1 MSALDKIIEGISRQA
16 GEKADGILNEAN
28 QKAAEILE
36 NGKSDRAKLEQQ
48 TENTVNRECREIEKR
63 AQSANRLSRKLA
75 LLQTRNQVIGE
86 VIAEAKAKLT
96 NEADQERFNIV
107 WQGDILLNNSI
118 DAIFEAEEQ
127 TLRDRAYSVLTAEA

>member
-48 TENTVNRECREIEKR
+48 TENTLNRECGEIEKR
-63 AQSANRLSRKLA
+63 AQSADRLNRKLA
-75 LLQTRNQVIGE
+75 LLETRNQVIGE
-86 VIAEAKAKLT
+86 VIAEARAKLT
-96 NEADQERFNIV
+96 DEADYERFNIV